1 MDASRPRSRSFV
13 SSVLTQTVNFRARF
27 DPPLSESCAGNLLWL
42 AMAPGSDKIGLHD
55 LVKEIRKSIKKFDG
69 EHVGK
74 MQGESGFPLI
84 FESLKQIVELVSA
97 NVDTKIH

>member
-1 MDASRPRSRSFV
+1 MDASRPRSCSFV
-13 SSVLTQTVNFRARF
+13 SSVLTQTVNLRARF

-42 AMAPGSDKIGLHD
+42 AMAPGSDQIGLHD
-55 LVKEIRKSIKKFDG
+55 LVKEIRKSIKKFDR

-74 MQGESGFPLI
+74 MQGESGFPPI